1 MLKFLGKRL
10 LALIPIFFG
19 VTIITYGLMYL
30 SPSDPI
36 TMMLE
41 AKGAVVNPELVEEM
55 REQAGL
61 DQPFIVQYANWLKD
75 ILLHFDFGT
84 SYQSGEPVL
93 TRMLTALPN
102 TLKLAFGSMIVTVVI
117 SIPLGFVAATHQDG
131 ILDIVIRVLTF
142 IGTALPNFFL
152 SLMLIYVFALKLE
165 WLPVLASGT
174 WKGLILPIVTL
185 SVAMIS
191 KYVRQIRVIVL
202 DELEKEYVI
211 GARSRGL
218 RESTIMYKNVLK
230 NAMIPIVTLIALSIG
245 SLLGGTAIVENIFV
259 YPGLGKMVLD
269 AINFRDYT
277 VIQGF
282 VVWISMIFVLINLL
296 TDLTYGLLDPRVKV
310 GQKGR

>member
-117 SIPLGFVAATHQDG
+117 SIPLGLCPRHPSGRHPRHRHPRADLYRHRAAQLLPVADAH
-131 ILDIVIRVLTF
+131 LCVR
-142 IGTALPNFFL
+142 
-152 SLMLIYVFALKLE
+152 LKLE

-174 WKGLILPIVTL
+174 WKG
-185 SVAMIS
+185 
-191 KYVRQIRVIVL
+191 
-202 DELEKEYVI
+202 
-211 GARSRGL
+211 
-218 RESTIMYKNVLK
+218 
-230 NAMIPIVTLIALSIG
+230 
-245 SLLGGTAIVENIFV
+245 
-259 YPGLGKMVLD
+259 
-269 AINFRDYT
+269 
-277 VIQGF
+277 
-282 VVWISMIFVLINLL
+282 
-296 TDLTYGLLDPRVKV
+296 
-310 GQKGR
+310 